1 MLKRAV
7 LVPVL
12 ALAAVAMLFAACS
25 DDEEEDATP
34 TVTTTVAAATATATE
49 STAVSFPLTIT
60 DLLGR
65 EVTIEAAPQAIVTT
79 SPSAIEILY
88 AVGGTAIARS
98 ETAAH
103 PAEVA
108 ELPSIGPSYQPAFE
122 QIIALQPDLVIA
134 DASAQG
140 HLADAF
146 AGALTGVPVIF
157 VGAVGYED
165 VAASLR
171 LVGQVIGD
179 GEAGEAAAAHVEEVA
194 ADLAEAAA
202 AEEAPRVLIVNGA
215 SNDFFVAMPESFV
228 GNMVALLH
236 GENIAEGKP
245 QVGQYPGYTQLSA
258 EEIVAADPQ
267 VIFAITAGPPN
278 APRLSETLAAN
289 PAFAAVNAVTEGRV
303 HEIDLEVFLQAPGPR
318 AAEGLQ
324 QLFGLLYPKQ

>member
-1 MLKRAV
+1 L
-7 LVPVL
+7 PVL
-12 ALAAVAMLFAACS
+12 ALALALLLVACS
-25 DDEEEDATP
+25 DDDEEP
-34 TVTTTVAAATATATE
+34 TATATAATAIAE
-49 STAVSFPLTIT
+49 TTTTATAAAAVSYPLTVR
-60 DLLGR
+60 DLMGR
-65 EVTIEAAPQAIVTT
+65 EVTIESAPQQIVTT

-108 ELPSIGPSYQPAFE
+108 SLPSIGPSYQPAFE

-146 AGALTGVPVIF
+146 DGALAGVPVIF

-171 LVGQVIGD
+171 LVGEVIGD
-179 GEAGEAAAAHVEEVA
+179 AEAGEAAAAQMEETGSR
-194 ADLAEAAA
+194 LAEAASGQ
-202 AEEAPRVLIVNGA
+202 EAPRVLIVNGA
-215 SNDFFVAMPESFV
+215 ADDFFVAMPESFV
-228 GNMVALLH
+228 GNLVALLH
-236 GENIAEGKP
+236 GENVAAGKP

-267 VIFAITAGPPN
+267 VIFTITAGPPN

-289 PAFAAVNAVTEGRV
+289 PAYAGLSAVAEGRV
-303 HEIDLEVFLQAPGPR
+303 HELDVEVFLQAPGPR

-324 QLFGLLYPKQ
+324 QLFDLLYPDAQ

>member
-7 LVPVL
+7 WVPVL

-25 DDEEEDATP
+25 DDEEDATP
-34 TVTTTVAAATATATE
+34 TVTTTAAATATATE

-60 DLLGR
+60 DLMGR

-88 AVGGTAIARS
+88 SVGGTAIARS

-122 QIIALQPDLVIA
+122 QIIALEPDLVIA

-157 VGAVGYED
+157 VGAVDYED

-179 GEAGEAAAAHVEEVA
+179 VEAGESAAAHMEEVA
-194 ADLAEAAA
+194 TDLADAAA
-202 AEEAPRVLIVNGA
+202 GQEAPRVLIVNGA

-267 VIFAITAGPPN
+267 VILAITAGPPN

-289 PAFAAVNAVTEGRV
+289 PAFAGMNAVTEGRV

-324 QLFGLLYPKQ
+324 QLFDLLYPKS